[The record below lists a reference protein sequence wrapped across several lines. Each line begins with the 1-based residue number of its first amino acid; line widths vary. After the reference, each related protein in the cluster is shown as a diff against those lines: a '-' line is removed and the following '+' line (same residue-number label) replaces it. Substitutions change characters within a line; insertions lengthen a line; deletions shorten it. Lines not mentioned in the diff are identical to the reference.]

1 MTLAA
6 NHLYSNG
13 PEIQG
18 AFGVDALP
26 LTTVAHI
33 ISFLDDDV
41 GSLARLCRTSKVLYY
56 MTLPHLWK
64 RVALK
69 SHSTVHYR
77 DNMPEGLGSASP
89 FSMGLN
95 ALVTR
100 HVSSLVRS
108 LVLEGDC
115 KVADLEEYARASRI
129 SESTMILNIAVRAA
143 VDQCL
148 HLESFKWD
156 LNVRIQPNV
165 YAGLAKLSKLES
177 LWLRCPPYKT
187 PQPSS
192 EIPAL
197 PRLKSFTITHYDP
210 LCYPDDL
217 STFFLHADS
226 LENLNLHFS
235 PRMRDQCEPSVD
247 LTRLLRKNIAAKKPL
262 RLKSMGLYNLFALA
276 ESADCDDAMDISR
289 CRTFTALNSFGL
301 DEDDV
306 AAHRSSTHFVDRT
319 WAITA
324 PKDKPCPKSMR
335 VDHVSKAHAWHLN
348 QSVGL
353 ERLYLINAR
362 HKPAEPSITANGT
375 NTSPSSAAAEHE
387 HSPSTSSGTP
397 TPKTLLRDLYL
408 DGICGVCGPTLK
420 HLILPARWCLPAP
433 LTAKLVRSCPNLTQL
448 SASIECDDMGVLR
461 LIFPFLSK
469 LWAIRVLQP
478 KLEGEDG
485 EKRIAAFNNFI
496 NRPDCAHESKVE
508 AALSQT
514 GPAGG
519 VPDFPALKYIG
530 LGHKIWEVGGVVEE
544 VVQTTP
550 VAQDGVNGT
559 HTPGPE
565 TARQEIV
572 YKRRLRRIDEK
583 DVAHVEIWKMDS
595 MDII

>member
-26 LTTVAHI
+26 LTTVAQI

-77 DNMPEGLGSASP
+77 NNMPEGLGSASP

-108 LVLEGDC
+108 LVLEGDF

-129 SESTMILNIAVRAA
+129 SESTMILNIALRAA

-148 HLESFKWD
+148 HLENFKWD
-156 LNVRIQPNV
+156 LNVRIQPNM
-165 YAGLAKLSKLES
+165 YAGLTKLSRLES
-177 LWLRCPPYKT
+177 LWLRCPERRS

-192 EIPAL
+192 EIPPL
-197 PRLKSFTITHYDP
+197 PRLKSFTMTHYDP
-210 LCYPDDL
+210 MCYPDDV

-226 LENLNLHFS
+226 LETLNMHFS
-235 PRMRDQCEPSVD
+235 PRMRDECEPSVD
-247 LTRLLRKNIAAKKPL
+247 LTRMLRKNIAAKKQL
-262 RLKSMGLYNLFALA
+262 HLKSIGLYNLFADAASA
-276 ESADCDDAMDISR
+276 ECEEAMDVSSSHTI
-289 CRTFTALNSFGL
+289 TALNSFGL
-301 DEDDV
+301 DEDDA
-306 AAHRSSTHFVDRT
+306 AAHRSSTHFIDRT
-319 WAITA
+319 WVVASA
-324 PKDKPCPKSMR
+324 KEKHPPKSMR
-335 VDHVSKAHAWHLN
+335 VDHVSKSHAWHL
-348 QSVGL
+348 SHAVGM

-362 HKPAEPSITANGT
+362 HKPEGTTNGTTPSSAEPSPTTSNG
-375 NTSPSSAAAEHE
+375 S
-387 HSPSTSSGTP
+387 TP
-397 TPKTLLRDLYL
+397 TPTTILRDLYL
-408 DGICGVCGPTLK
+408 DGICGVVGPTLK

-478 KLEGEDG
+478 KVEGEDG
-485 EKRIAAFNNFI
+485 ERRVAAFNSFI
-496 NRPDCAHESKVE
+496 SRPDCMLESKLE
-508 AALSQT
+508 DALSQR

-530 LGHKIWEVGGVVEE
+530 LGHKIWEVGGVFEE
-544 VVQTTP
+544 IVQSPVSQDGANGSLTP
-550 VAQDGVNGT
+550 V
-559 HTPGPE
+559 PGISRE
-565 TARQEIV
+565 EIV

-583 DVAHVEIWKMDS
+583 DVAHVEIYHMDS
-595 MDII
+595 LDII

>member
-100 HVSSLVRS
+100 HVSNLVRS
-108 LVLEGDC
+108 LVLEGDF

-143 VDQCL
+143 IDQCL

-156 LNVRIQPNV
+156 LNVRIQPNM
-165 YAGLAKLSKLES
+165 YAGLAKLSRLES
-177 LWLRCPPYKT
+177 LWLRCPARRS

-192 EIPAL
+192 EIPPL
-197 PRLKSFTITHYDP
+197 PGLKSFTLTHYDP
-210 LCYPDDL
+210 LCYPDDV
-217 STFFLHADS
+217 STFFLHAHR
-226 LENLNLHFS
+226 LETLNMHFS
-235 PRMRDQCEPSVD
+235 PRMRDECEPSVH
-247 LTRLLRKNIAAKKPL
+247 LTRILRKNIAAKKQL
-262 RLKSMGLYNLFALA
+262 HIKRLGLYNLFADAASA
-276 ESADCDDAMDISR
+276 ECEEVMDISGSH
-289 CRTFTALNSFGL
+289 TITVLNSFGL
-301 DEDDV
+301 DEDDA
-306 AAHRSSTHFVDRT
+306 AAHRSATHFIDRT
-319 WAITA
+319 WMVHTA
-324 PKDKPCPKSMR
+324 KEKHPPKSIR
-335 VDHVSKAHAWHLN
+335 VDHVSKFHALHLS
-348 QSVGL
+348 QAVGM

-362 HKPAEPSITANGT
+362 HKPEGTTNGT
-375 NTSPSSAAAEHE
+375 ISPSPGEP
-387 HSPSTSSGTP
+387 SPSTSSGTP
-397 TPKTLLRDLYL
+397 TPTTILRDLYL

-485 EKRIAAFNNFI
+485 EKRVAAFNSFI
-496 NRPDCAHESKVE
+496 SRPDCMHESKLE
-508 AALSQT
+508 GALSQR

-519 VPDFPALKYIG
+519 VPDFPALRYIG
-530 LGHKIWEVGGVVEE
+530 LGHKIWEIGGVFEE
-544 VVQTTP
+544 VVQTPISQGGAIGSHTP
-550 VAQDGVNGT
+550 V
-559 HTPGPE
+559 PE
-565 TARQEIV
+565 TSREEIV
-572 YKRRLRRIDEK
+572 YKRRIRRIDEK
-583 DVAHVEIWKMDS
+583 DVAHVEIWNMDS
-595 MDII
+595 TDII